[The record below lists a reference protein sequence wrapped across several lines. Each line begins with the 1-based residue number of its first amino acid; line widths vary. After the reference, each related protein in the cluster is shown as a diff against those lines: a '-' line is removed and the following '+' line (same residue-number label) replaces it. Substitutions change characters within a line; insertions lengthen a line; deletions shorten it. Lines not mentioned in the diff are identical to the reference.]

1 MSIKNSLDLNYF
13 QDPIYIHNKGV
24 KQQKRADRFPLWKN
38 EVHYVGQSVTLSLNK
53 TAEKAVPCC
62 TLVILGM
69 QTIGFL
75 FEKE

>member
-1 MSIKNSLDLNYF
+1 MCM
-13 QDPIYIHNKGV
+13 
-24 KQQKRADRFPLWKN
+24 KN
-38 EVHYVGQSVTLSLNK
+38 EVCKSVTSYLNEI
-53 TAEKAVPCC
+53 AEKVVPYC